1 MGNIWIIARRE
12 YKAFFSSFTA
22 YLVAF
27 IILLT
32 VGGVIFASLYYSLN
46 TFGQVPPPTVQ
57 SIIGPMMFVLV
68 FACPAFSMRL
78 ISEEQRLGTLELL
91 LTAPLRDWEL
101 VVGKWLGSFLFVA
114 TIVATTLIFP
124 IFLNLVISPGI
135 DQGPMITG
143 YLGILLVSA
152 AFLGLGVAISSLF
165 SNQVAAYITT
175 IAIIV
180 FFWWI
185 IGMFSQ
191 VLGAGSTLLQYL
203 DLSGH
208 FYDELFNGLIN
219 LSSVVYYAS
228 FTAFSL
234 FLGSMIVETRRW
246 R

>member
-1 MGNIWIIARRE
+1 MSNIWIIARRE
-12 YKAFFSSFTA
+12 YKSFFSTFTA

-27 IILLT
+27 VILLT
-32 VGGVIFASLYYSLN
+32 VGGVVTASLYYSLN

-57 SIIGPMMFVLV
+57 TIIGPMMFVLV

-124 IFLNLVISPGI
+124 FFLNLVTSPGI
-135 DQGPMITG
+135 DQGLMITG
-143 YLGILLVSA
+143 YLGVLLVSA
-152 AFLGLGVAISSLF
+152 SFLGLGVAISSLF
-165 SNQVAAYITT
+165 NNQVAAYITT

-185 IGMFSQ
+185 LGMFAQ

-203 DLSGH
+203 DLSAH
-208 FYDELFNGLIN
+208 FYNELFGGLIN
-219 LSSVVYYAS
+219 LSSIVYYLS
-228 FTAFSL
+228 FTASTL
-234 FLGSMIVETRRW
+234 FLGSVIVETRRW